1 MPTDFH
7 ALSKKESNS
16 RLKLKYLALAHFH
29 DGISRYQIASALRV
43 SRTSVNKWVSAY
55 LTEGLDGLKPKKSTG
70 RPSRL
75 SLEQLEEI
83 KAYIDEQSASEEGGR
98 LTGKCLQDYISTTFG
113 ISYGLT
119 NTYKIL
125 HELGFCW
132 ITSRS
137 RHPKQSQEKQDFFK
151 TL

>member
-29 DGISRYQIASALRV
+29 DGMSRYQIAAALRV
-43 SRTSVNKWVSAY
+43 SRTSVNKWISTY
-55 LTEGLDGLKPKKSTG
+55 LNEGLDGLQPKKSKG
-70 RPSRL
+70 RPPHL
-75 SLEQLEEI
+75 SQEQLKLI
-83 KAYIDEQSASEEGGR
+83 KAYVEKLSTSETGGR
-98 LTGKCLQDYISTTFG
+98 LTGKCLQDYIATTFG
-113 ISYGLT
+113 INYGLT
-119 NTYKIL
+119 NIYNIL
-125 HELGFCW
+125 HKLGFSW

-137 RHPKQSQEKQDFFK
+137 RHPKQAQDKQDFFK